1 MALIGII
8 PGNIFA
14 GESTITSVVF
24 GSKCNFV
31 GQNAFRD
38 CISLSKINDDN
49 MIENIQPYAFAN
61 CSNLL
66 SVNFNKLSISLYS
79 NAFYGCNN
87 LESVNMPQCIN
98 IPINAFANCYNL
110 MYINIPNVTEIGVSA
125 FSSCYNLMSVNI
137 EKNFY
142 KIYPYAFYGCSNLKD
157 INLNKCLSIGER
169 AFDCCSSLNTI
180 NLSMCNFIGSYAFNE
195 CINISQV
202 TLSSCEHICV
212 GAFANCYNLN
222 KVYINNPESH
232 FCNLD
237 GSHVFCIHDKSTPS
251 LCSINS
257 GITFYFRADVI
268 DKYKKDRYWN
278 YYKDY
283 MMALAQNN
291 QILYTTNDKEP
302 INIDEYNTKPTTTNT
317 AVNKNLTN
325 SNYIIMEFKNK
336 VDNLN
341 YGIFKGSSKLTSI
354 DLPFGCQSIGA
365 NEFEN
370 CISLEEFKP
379 SDTLKHINNYAFKNC
394 KSLSSF
400 TIPESVETLGE
411 GIFAGCENID
421 TFKGKEKFIKYNG
434 KSLVYNNTLICVLPK
449 DNSDTEGRFYKIS
462 NIDANIGRLGKS
474 CFYGCKN
481 MRRVDIPSSVEEIG
495 RGAFEE
501 CTNLYEIH
509 FEGDVPPTI
518 ENDVFK
524 NIHEDF
530 KIFVPEAKL
539 SEYNEKW
546 KGKNLGNHIYPKA
559 ENDCIIYYGNELE
572 FNNIQCDYEFV
583 NLDES
588 VINGTYHKLSF
599 NKQPIKDIPNYFTGK
614 LIEKIIIGDNIT
626 IIGESAFK
634 NCTNLK
640 YIYLSD
646 MISEFGTECFYNC
659 NNLTRIHIPR
669 KLFDDKEPNIGD
681 DIFCGCSKLKEFGSY
696 VKSVVSDDNR
706 CFMIA
711 NSLKFFA
718 QGDMEESYT
727 IPDNIVDINRSAFR
741 DSKITSIKLS
751 QSTKT
756 IGEHAFYG
764 CKKLE
769 SIENWNGVESIKKCA
784 FMNCNNLGEISL
796 PTNLKTIEA
805 HSFDNCKSMY
815 LNGNIPDNIETIG
828 DYAFNECDNFKC
840 INNDN
845 TGLKLGNIT
854 NINNS
859 TFCGCYSLTKVN
871 INNNIES
878 IEENAFEG
886 CSSLTNVIVS
896 DKSNLKSIQANAFK
910 NCGSLVELYLPA
922 SLSYI
927 GSYAF
932 GNCTSY
938 KGGDYQT
945 YKDPETSEIKQK
957 YYLSI
962 PKSLTSIEA
971 HCFTNSGIEEVRIQD
986 PLSELEEISSNS
998 FYKCSNLTSVNISSA
1013 SKLNSIGSCAFK
1025 DCNINHLSLSNNIEY
1040 IEDEAFS
1047 NCNISY
1053 ITLPEKLSSL
1063 GNECFYTYAETLTV
1077 YIPSS
1082 LKTPPVFKLNGNV
1095 NIVSN
1100 PFGDPNNV
1108 TGLTIYST
1116 DFNLTN
1122 KYKSDVFWEKY
1133 KEFIELKF
1141 VGIQM
1146 NIILDDA
1153 YLDSDFLNT
1162 KYKISK
1168 IGNVR
1173 WDDTICLY
1181 NSIWEKFK
1189 LDEYPIFK
1197 DSDTPTNISFFM
1209 NDSHVIQFL
1218 NNGYQYYSTLNISI
1232 PMVCSDDNTTK
1243 FRIIVSI
1250 PNFGRLLQNGLI
1262 DDIYEYRPTT
1272 VMLSMNT
1279 HTDSGKD
1286 DDNIT
1291 TLNSDKQDFGET
1303 ITYLM
1308 PWDENYNEYDIY
1320 KMPVPSKISRKIYP
1334 SIMYI
1339 PPSGA
1344 SEIHNISIK
1353 LNNEWTSIGDGNE
1366 IYNNSHP
1373 FSILS
1378 WAKYSSE
1385 PFKDILN
1392 SMGMSSNEGVNINID
1407 LIR

>member
-1 MALIGII
+1 MALKGRI
-8 PGNIFA
+8 PDNKFA
-14 GESTITSVVF
+14 GQSTITSVVF
-24 GSKCNFV
+24 GNKCNFV

-142 KIYPYAFYGCSNLKD
+142 KIYPYAFYGCNNLKD

-180 NLSMCNFIGSYAFNE
+180 NLSICNFIGSYAFNE

-222 KVYINNPESH
+222 KVYINNPDSH

-317 AVNKNLTN
+317 AVNKKLTN

-370 CISLEEFKP
+370 CSSLEEFKP
-379 SDTLKHINNYAFKNC
+379 SDTLKNIGNYSFKNC

-400 TIPESVETLGE
+400 TIPESIETLGE

-421 TFKGKEKFIKYNG
+421 TFKGNEKFIKYNG
-434 KSLVYNNTLICVLPK
+434 KCLVYNNTLICVLPK

-481 MRRVDIPSSVEEIG
+481 MRRVDIPSSVEDIG
-495 RGAFEE
+495 SGAFEE
-501 CTNLYEIH
+501 CINLYEIH
-509 FEGDVPPTI
+509 FERDEPPTI
-518 ENDVFK
+518 GNGVFN
-524 NIHEDF
+524 NIHKDF
-530 KIFVPEAKL
+530 KIFVPESSL
-539 SEYNEKW
+539 SKYNENW
-546 KGKNLGNHIYPKA
+546 PNLKNHIYPKA
-559 ENDCIIYYGNELE
+559 ENDCIIYYGDEELKL
-572 FNNIQCDYEFV
+572 NNIQCDYEFV

-599 NKQPIKDIPNYFTGK
+599 KQPIKDIPNYFTGK
-614 LIEKIIIGDNIT
+614 KSIEKIIIGDNIT
-626 IIGESAFK
+626 RIGESAFK
-634 NCTNLK
+634 NCTDLK

-646 MISEFGTECFYNC
+646 MISEFGTECFCNC
-659 NNLTRIHIPR
+659 ENLTRIHIPR
-669 KLFDDKEPNIGD
+669 KLFDDKESNIGD

-696 VKSVVSDDNR
+696 VKGVVSDDNR

-718 QGDMEESYT
+718 QGDMEASYT
-727 IPDNIVDINRSAFR
+727 IPDNIVDINKSAFR
-741 DSKITSIKLS
+741 DSKITNIKLS

-756 IGEHAFYG
+756 IGEHAFDG
-764 CKKLE
+764 CTNLT
-769 SIENWNGVESIKKCA
+769 SIENWKGVESIKEYA
-784 FMNCNNLGEISL
+784 FMNCINLGEISL

-805 HSFDNCKSMY
+805 HSFNNCKRMY
-815 LNGNIPDNIETIG
+815 LNGNIPDSIETIG
-828 DYAFNECDNFKC
+828 EHAFYECYQFKC
-840 INNDN
+840 IDDSTDDTLN
-845 TGLKLGNIT
+845 LGNIT
-854 NINNS
+854 IINKY
-859 TFCGCYSLTKVN
+859 TFCGCDLLTKVN
-871 INNNIES
+871 INDNIES
-878 IEENAFEG
+878 IEENAFER
-886 CSSLTNVIVS
+886 CSSLTNVKVS
-896 DKSNLKSIQANAFK
+896 NKSNLKSIQAYAFK
-910 NCGSLVELYLPA
+910 DCDSLVELYLPA

-932 GNCTSY
+932 AKCKNY

-945 YKDPETSEIKQK
+945 YKDPETSEMKQK

-962 PKSLTSIEA
+962 PNSLTSIEEY
-971 HCFTNSGIEEVRIQD
+971 CFSESGIEEIRIQSTNSK
-986 PLSELEEISSNS
+986 LLKILNHS
-998 FYKCSNLTSVNISSA
+998 FYKCSNLTDVNISSA
-1013 SKLNSIGSCAFK
+1013 SNLYNIGSCAFK
-1025 DCNINHLSLSNNIEY
+1025 DCNISDISLSNNIEY
-1040 IEDEAFS
+1040 IDDEAFM

-1053 ITLPEKLSSL
+1053 IALPEELLYL
-1063 GNECFYTYAETLTV
+1063 GNNCFYTYAETLIV
-1077 YIPSS
+1077 DIPTS
-1082 LKTPPVFKLNGNV
+1082 LKTPPVFRLNGSNSFD
-1095 NIVSN
+1095 SN
-1100 PFGDPNNV
+1100 PFGDPNDV
-1108 TGLTIYST
+1108 AGLTIYT
-1116 DFNLTN
+1116 TN
-1122 KYKSDVFWEKY
+1122 IELQTTYKSNNYWGKY
-1133 KEFIELKF
+1133 EDYIKSKS
-1141 VGIQM
+1141 VSIQM
-1146 NIILDDA
+1146 NINLEEA
-1153 YLDSDFLNT
+1153 YLDSEFLNT
-1162 KYKISK
+1162 KYKISE

-1181 NSIWEKFK
+1181 NSIWEKFDSDYK
-1189 LDEYPIFK
+1189 IIQ
-1197 DSDTPTNISFFM
+1197 SDTPTKMKFLLDNYTA
-1209 NDSHVIQFL
+1209 NKFL
-1218 NNGYQYYSTLNISI
+1218 NSGVQNYSTLNISI
-1232 PMVCSDDNTTK
+1232 PMECIDDNSVK

-1250 PNFGRLLQNGLI
+1250 PNFGNEIKRGITQYTPPEPLS
-1262 DDIYEYRPTT
+1262 T

-1279 HTDSGKD
+1279 HTHYGND
-1286 DDNIT
+1286 DDNTT
-1291 TLNSDKQDFGET
+1291 TLNYNGEYSDDT

-1308 PWDENYNEYDIY
+1308 PWTENYDEYDIC
-1320 KMPVPSKISRKIYP
+1320 KMPVPGKIKTIYP

-1339 PPSGA
+1339 PLSG
-1344 SEIHNISIK
+1344 STYDHNISIK
-1353 LNNEWTSIGDGNE
+1353 LKGEWTSIGGDNE
-1366 IYNNSHP
+1366 IYNGYP

-1378 WAKYSSE
+1378 WAKDYSLT
-1385 PFKDILN
+1385 FKYFLEL
-1392 SMGMSSNEGVNINID
+1392 MGMSSNQGVNINIT
-1407 LIR
+1407 RE

>member
-1 MALIGII
+1 MALKGRI
-8 PGNIFA
+8 PDNKFA
-14 GESTITSVVF
+14 GQSTITSVVF
-24 GSKCNFV
+24 GKNCNFI
-31 GQNAFRD
+31 GQNAFGD

-49 MIENIQPYAFAN
+49 KIENIQPYAFAN

-66 SVNFNKLSISLYS
+66 SVNFNELSINLCS

-98 IPINAFANCYNL
+98 IPTNAFANCYNL

-142 KIYPYAFYGCSNLKD
+142 QIYPYAFYGCSNLKD

-202 TLSSCEHICV
+202 TLSSCDSIYE
-212 GAFANCYNLN
+212 GAFTNCYNLN
-222 KVYINNPESH
+222 KVYINNPESR
-232 FCNLD
+232 FCSLYS
-237 GSHVFCIHDKSTPS
+237 SHVFCIHDKSTPS

-268 DKYKKDRYWN
+268 DKYKTDRFWM

-283 MMALAQNN
+283 MMTLAQNN
-291 QILYTTNDKEP
+291 QILYTTKDKEP
-302 INIDEYNTKPTTTNT
+302 INIDEYNKTNTNT
-317 AVNKNLTN
+317 AKNRKLT
-325 SNYIIMEFKNK
+325 NYIIMEFEKK
-336 VDNLN
+336 VDDLN
-341 YGIFKGSSKLTSI
+341 YGIFKDSSTLTSI
-354 DLPFGCQSIGA
+354 DMPLGCQSIGA

-370 CISLEEFKP
+370 CEYLKEFKP
-379 SDTLKHINNYAFKNC
+379 SDTLKNIGNYAFKNC

-400 TIPESVETLGE
+400 TIPESVDTLGE

-421 TFKGKEKFIKYNG
+421 TFKGYEKFIKYNG

-462 NIDANIGRLGKS
+462 DIDKNIVRLGES

-481 MRRVDIPSSVEEIG
+481 MRRVDIPSNVEDIG
-495 RGAFEE
+495 NGAFEE

-509 FEGDVPPTI
+509 FERDEPPTI
-518 ENDVFK
+518 GNDVFK

-530 KIFVPEAKL
+530 KIFVPEASL

-546 KGKNLGNHIYPKA
+546 SDLKNNIYPKA
-559 ENDCIIYYGNELE
+559 EDNCIIYYGDELDLTDNTNEIPYDHE
-572 FNNIQCDYEFV
+572 SKI
-583 NLDES
+583 DES

-599 NKQPIKDIPNYFTGK
+599 KQPITDIPNYFTGK
-614 LIEKIIIGDNIT
+614 KSIEKIIIGDNIT
-626 IIGESAFK
+626 RIGESAFK
-634 NCTNLK
+634 NCTDLK

-646 MISEFGTECFYNC
+646 MISEFGTECFCNC
-659 NNLTRIHIPR
+659 ENLTRIHIPR
-669 KLFDDKEPNIGD
+669 KLFDDKESNIGD

-696 VKSVVSDDNR
+696 VKGVVSDDNR

-718 QGDMEESYT
+718 QGDMEASYT
-727 IPDNIVDINRSAFR
+727 IPDNIVDINKSAFR
-741 DSKITSIKLS
+741 DSKITNIKLS

-756 IGEHAFYG
+756 IGEHAFDG
-764 CKKLE
+764 CTNLT
-769 SIENWNGVESIKKCA
+769 SIENWKGVESIKEYA
-784 FMNCNNLGEISL
+784 FMNCINLGEISL

-805 HSFDNCKSMY
+805 HSFNNCKRMY
-815 LNGNIPDNIETIG
+815 LNGNIPDSIETIG
-828 DYAFNECDNFKC
+828 EHAFYECYQFKC
-840 INNDN
+840 IDDSTDDTLN
-845 TGLKLGNIT
+845 LGNIT
-854 NINNS
+854 IINKY
-859 TFCGCYSLTKVN
+859 TFCGCDSLTKVN

-878 IEENAFEG
+878 IEENAFER
-886 CSSLTNVIVS
+886 CSSLTNVKVS
-896 DKSNLKSIQANAFK
+896 NKSNLKSIQAYAFK

-932 GNCTSY
+932 ENCTSY

-971 HCFTNSGIEEVRIQD
+971 YCFTNSGIEEVRIQD

-1082 LKTPPVFKLNGNV
+1082 LKTPPVFKLNENV

-1141 VGIQM
+1141 VGTQM

-1189 LDEYPIFK
+1189 LDVYPIFK

-1392 SMGMSSNEGVNINID
+1392 SMGMSSNEGVNINIT